1 MKAENRWR
9 MTEQEKEKLIDLLT
23 PELPVLRKKAK
34 ISQDDLSNL
43 LGVSRQ
49 TYGAIERR
57 SRRMT
62 WNTFLSIILFYDKNA
77 STHELIRSLGVYP
90 QDVIARF
97 NSGREEAAFDL
108 AEFLP
113 EGMRDLRGKLDEQ
126 ALYAIR
132 AMILLE
138 YARCAGVPVETVFA
152 ELEGVKLS
160 VSEPAPEKKK
170 APRKRRQ

>member
-9 MTEQEKEKLIDLLT
+9 MTEQEKEQLIDLLT

-62 WNTFLSIILFYDKNA
+62 WNTYLSIILFYDKNPN
-77 STHELIRSLGVYP
+77 THELIRSLGVYP
-90 QDVIARF
+90 QEMIARF
-97 NSGREEAAFDL
+97 NPGGEAPYIELSG
-108 AEFLP
+108 FLP
-113 EGMRDLRGKLDEQ
+113 EGMGDLRGKLDEQ
-126 ALYAIR
+126 ALHTVR
-132 AMILLE
+132 SMILVE
-138 YARCAGVPVETVFA
+138 YARCAGVPVEAVFSA
-152 ELEGVKLS
+152 FDGVKLGS
-160 VSEPAPEKKK
+160 TAAAPAKKR
-170 APRKRRQ
+170 ARRKRS